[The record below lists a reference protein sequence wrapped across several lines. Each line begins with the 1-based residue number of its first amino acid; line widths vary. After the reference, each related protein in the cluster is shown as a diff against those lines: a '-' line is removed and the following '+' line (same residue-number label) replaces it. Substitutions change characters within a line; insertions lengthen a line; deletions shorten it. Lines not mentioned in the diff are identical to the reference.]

1 MKSLALP
8 VGINMPSTSLGEP
21 PRPRLHRGRLH
32 RPVRVRVLLTLLRL
46 TIILLLGGLAAG
58 GWYLAKKGFSRNWR
72 NKVAEELH
80 KRGVEASV
88 RRLTLDPFRGLIA
101 RDVRIYDYKR
111 REKTLA
117 LVSEISLDINYAALF
132 HHQPFLNALDIRN
145 GDLTI
150 PLPPVAGQ
158 VASAE
163 LKRFRAH
170 VYFPPERIEVSQ
182 AEGVFCGVR
191 ISARGQLIKRET
203 YQPSP
208 KDSAEE
214 AARRLRLLQTLVT
227 MLQRF
232 RYRGSAPEL
241 QVKFSGDLSQLEDA
255 HVEAT
260 LRGSRIMRD
269 DYEARD
275 FYLTAEWKD
284 RSCTIPQLEW
294 SDAVGQFAGTASW
307 SRLNGR
313 ATFQARSSVALKPLL
328 GSFGLGAML
337 NGVAFQSPPQLEVS
351 GSATIGA
358 AEKEFEVVGKFAV
371 EKFSYHEIDFE
382 GATCD
387 FAWDGARTMLR
398 DIRLRHRSGQLN
410 ADLFDAP
417 NDFRLNLDS
426 SLVPSACELLLP
438 ERFRPFLREWGWQRS
453 PNIHL
458 SLRGTS
464 RDPATWQG
472 DGTLALGR
480 TRFRGVWMNSA
491 SANLR
496 FGDRVLAFED
506 FRVTR
511 DEGIGTGSFAY
522 DSVRHEVRLT
532 NVETTLR
539 PSEAIMWIEPRFWE
553 QVAPYRFH
561 RTPHVTANGVVQ
573 FGAGKQTHLQ
583 IDVDAPGG
591 MDYTFID
598 KLLPFDRISGQ
609 LLFTDDRL
617 QILGL
622 KGTLFTGTLSGS
634 ADISLARN
642 DRHYTAKIAVEGADF
657 PTLTDLY
664 FKYKT
669 SQGDLSGRFD
679 FAGVGSDPHFL
690 KGEGLVEV
698 TDGNV
703 FAIPIF
709 GPLSELV
716 SKMFAGAGYSVAH
729 EAAAP
734 FTIEEGV
741 IHTNKLRV
749 SGKLF
754 AMVGHGDVDFLKNKL
769 DFDIR
774 IDATGPGAVLTPLYK
789 LFEYHGEG
797 SLTKPVWRP
806 KRF

>member
-1 MKSLALP
+1 
-8 VGINMPSTSLGEP
+8 MPSTVASEPP
-21 PRPRLHRGRLH
+21 PRPRLHRGRVRH
-32 RPVRVRVLLTLLRL
+32 PARVRLARSLLRL
-46 TIILLLGGLAAG
+46 TILLILGGLAAG
-58 GWYLAKKGFSRNWR
+58 GWYLARKGFSRNWR
-72 NKVAEELH
+72 NKVVEELH

-101 RDVRIYDYKR
+101 RDVRIYDYKK
-111 REKTLA
+111 RERTLA

-132 HHQPFLNALDIRN
+132 HQQPFLNALDIRN

-158 VASAE
+158 VSNAE

-182 AEGVFCGVR
+182 AEGIFCGVR
-191 ISARGQLIKRET
+191 ISASGQLIKRAD

-208 KDSAEE
+208 AESPEE
-214 AARRLRLLQTLVT
+214 AAHRLRLLQNLVT
-227 MLQRF
+227 LLQGF
-232 RYRGSAPEL
+232 HYPGAAPEL

-260 LRGSRIMRD
+260 LRGSQIVRGA
-269 DYEARD
+269 YEAHD
-275 FYLTAEWKD
+275 FYLAAEWKD
-284 RSCTIPQLEW
+284 HAGTIPRLEW
-294 SDAVGQFAGTASW
+294 SDASGHFAGGASW
-307 SRLNGR
+307 SRASR
-313 ATFQARSSVALKPLL
+313 QATFQARSSIALQPLL
-328 GSFGLGAML
+328 GSFGLGAIL
-337 NGVAFQSPPQLEVS
+337 QDANFHSPPQIEAS
-351 GSATIGA
+351 GFATIGA
-358 AEKEFEVVGKFAV
+358 PEKKYEVVGKFAV
-371 EKFSYHEIDFE
+371 EKFSWRATEFE

-387 FAWDGARTMLR
+387 FAWDGGRTMLR

-426 SLVPSACELLLP
+426 SLLP
-438 ERFRPFLREWGWQRS
+438 VAFEPIFPEKVRPFLREWGWQRS

-458 SLRGTS
+458 SVHGTS
-464 RDPATWQG
+464 RDPATWKG
-472 DGTLALGR
+472 EGTLALGR

-496 FGDRVLAFED
+496 FGDGILALDD

-511 DEGIGTGSFAY
+511 DEGSGTGSFAY
-522 DSVRHEVRLT
+522 DSRKHELRLT
-532 NVETTLR
+532 DVETTLK
-539 PSEAIMWIEPRFWE
+539 PAEAILWIEPRFWE
-553 QVAPYRFH
+553 HVVPYRFH
-561 RTPHVTANGVVQ
+561 STPHVKASGGVQ

-583 IDVDAPGG
+583 LDVDAPGG
-591 MDYTFID
+591 MDYTFLD
-598 KLLPFDRISGQ
+598 KVLPFDRIAGQ

-622 KGTLFTGTLSGS
+622 KGKLFSGDLAGN

-642 DRHYTAKIAVEGADF
+642 DRHYSARVEVEKADF
-657 PTLTDLY
+657 PKLTDLY

-669 SQGDLSGRFD
+669 SQGDLSGHFD
-679 FAGVGSDPHFL
+679 FSGIGSDARFL
-690 KGEGLVEV
+690 KGEGLVQV

-709 GPLSELV
+709 GPLSEMV

-729 EAAAP
+729 EASAP
-734 FTIEEGV
+734 FSIKEGV
-741 IHTNKLRV
+741 IHTDKLRV
-749 SGKLF
+749 TGKLF
-754 AMVGHGDVDFLKNKL
+754 AMVGHGDIDFLKNKL

-774 IDATGPGAVLTPLYK
+774 IDATGPGALLTPLYQ
-789 LFEYHGEG
+789 LFEYHGSG

>member
-1 MKSLALP
+1 
-8 VGINMPSTSLGEP
+8 MPATELSEP
-21 PRPRLHRGRLH
+21 PRPRLHRGRLRH
-32 RPVRVRVLLTLLRL
+32 PARVRFAIHLLRL
-46 TIILLLGGLAAG
+46 TILLLLGGLVAG

-72 NKVAEELH
+72 NIVVEELH

-101 RDVRIYDYKR
+101 RDVRIYDYKK

-132 HHQPFLNALDIRN
+132 HRQPFLNALDIRN

-150 PLPPVAGQ
+150 PLPPVEGK
-158 VASAE
+158 VSKAE
-163 LKRFRAH
+163 LKHFRAH

-182 AEGVFCGVR
+182 AEGVFGGVR
-191 ISARGQLIKRET
+191 ISASGQLIKRAD

-208 KDSAEE
+208 TDPAEE
-214 AARRLRLLQTLVT
+214 AARLRLLQNLMTL
-227 MLQRF
+227 LQSF
-232 RYRGSAPEL
+232 KYPGTAPEL
-241 QVKFSGDLSQLEDA
+241 QVKFSGDLSRLEDA

-260 LRGSRIMRD
+260 LRGARIVRGE
-269 DYEARD
+269 YEAKN
-275 FYLTAEWKD
+275 FYLATEWRD
-284 RSCTIPQLEW
+284 HTCTIPRLEW
-294 SDAVGQFAGTASW
+294 SDATGNFAGNASW
-307 SRLNGR
+307 SRVNR
-313 ATFQARSSVALKPLL
+313 QADFQVRSSVALKALL
-328 GSFGLGAML
+328 GNFGLGAIL
-337 NGVAFQSPPQLEVS
+337 QDATFHSPPQIEAS
-351 GSATIGA
+351 GTATIGA
-358 AEKEFEVVGKFAV
+358 PEKKFEVVGKVAV
-371 EKFSYHEIDFE
+371 EKFSWHAIDFE

-387 FAWDGARTMLR
+387 FAWDGDRTMLR
-398 DIRLRHRSGQLN
+398 DVRLRHRSGQLN

-426 SLVPSACELLLP
+426 SLVPAALEPLLP
-438 ERFRPFLREWGWQRS
+438 EKNRPFLREWGWQRS

-464 RDPATWQG
+464 RDPKTWQG
-472 DGTLALGR
+472 EGTLALAR

-491 SANLR
+491 NASLR
-496 FGDRVLAFED
+496 FGDGIVAVED

-511 DEGIGTGSFAY
+511 EEGSGTGSVVY
-522 DSVRHEVRLT
+522 DAAKREIRLT
-532 NVETTLR
+532 NVETTLK
-539 PSEAIMWIEPRFWE
+539 PAEAIMWIEPRFWE
-553 QVAPYRFH
+553 HVVPYRFH
-561 RTPHVTANGVVQ
+561 RTPHVKANGVVQ
-573 FGAGKQTHLQ
+573 FGPGKQTHLQ
-583 IDVDAPGG
+583 IDVDAPSG
-591 MDYTFID
+591 MDYTF
-598 KLLPFDRISGQ
+598 LGQVLPFDRIAGQ

-622 KGTLFTGTLSGS
+622 KGKLFSGDMAGS
-634 ADISLARN
+634 ADISLAKN
-642 DRHYTAKIAVEGADF
+642 DRRYSAKLEVEKADF

-669 SQGDLSGRFD
+669 SEGGLSGNFD
-679 FAGVGSDPHFL
+679 FSGVGSDARFL
-690 KGEGLVEV
+690 KGNGVVRV

-729 EAAAP
+729 EARAP
-734 FTIEEGV
+734 FSIKEGV
-741 IHTNKLRV
+741 IHTDKLRV

-774 IDATGPGAVLTPLYK
+774 IDATGPGALLTPLYQ
-789 LFEYHGEG
+789 LFDYHGG
-797 SLTKPVWRP
+797 GTLTKPIWRP

>member
-1 MKSLALP
+1 MPVSLDEP
-8 VGINMPSTSLGEP
+8 P
-21 PRPRLHRGRLH
+21 PRPRLHRGRLR
-32 RPVRVRVLLTLLRL
+32 RPARVRLVLILLRL
-46 TIILLLGGLAAG
+46 TIVLILGGLLAG

-72 NKVAEELH
+72 NKVVEELH

-101 RDVRIYDYKR
+101 RDVRIYDYKK

-150 PLPPVAGQ
+150 PLPPVEGQ
-158 VASAE
+158 VSNAE

-191 ISARGQLIKRET
+191 ISASGQLIKRED
-203 YQPSP
+203 YRPSP
-208 KDSAEE
+208 AESAEE
-214 AARRLRLLQTLVT
+214 AAHRLRLLQNLVT
-227 MLQRF
+227 LLQGF
-232 RYRGSAPEL
+232 RYPGAAPEL

-260 LRGSRIMRD
+260 LRGSRIVRGE
-269 DYEARD
+269 YEARD
-275 FYLTAEWKD
+275 FYLAAEWKD
-284 RSCTIPQLEW
+284 HTCAVPQLEW
-294 SDAVGQFAGTASW
+294 SDAAGHFAGGGSW
-307 SRLNGR
+307 SRADR
-313 ATFQARSSVALKPLL
+313 QATFQARSSIALQPLL
-328 GSFGLGAML
+328 GSFGLGAL
-337 NGVAFQSPPQLEVS
+337 LQDTTFHSPPQIEAS
-351 GSATIGA
+351 GFATIGA
-358 AEKEFEVVGKFAV
+358 AEKKFEVVGKFAV
-371 EKFSYHEIDFE
+371 DKFSWHAIDFE

-387 FAWDGARTMLR
+387 FAWDGARIMLR

-410 ADLFDAP
+410 ADLFDAAD
-417 NDFRLNLDS
+417 DFRLNLDS
-426 SLVPSACELLLP
+426 SLVPSVLEPLLP
-438 ERFRPFLREWGWQRS
+438 EKARPFLREWGWQRS

-458 SLRGTS
+458 SLRGAS
-464 RDPATWQG
+464 RDPASWHG
-472 DGTLALGR
+472 EGTLALGR

-491 SANLR
+491 SAKLR
-496 FGDRVLAFED
+496 FGDGVLALDD

-511 DEGIGTGSFAY
+511 DEGTGTGSFAY
-522 DSVRHEVRLT
+522 DSGKHEVRLT
-532 NVETTLR
+532 NVEASLK
-539 PSEAIMWIEPRFWE
+539 PAEAIMWIEPRFWE
-553 QVAPYRFH
+553 HVVPYRFH
-561 RTPHVTANGVVQ
+561 RTPHVKANGVVQ

-583 IDVDAPGG
+583 LDVDAPGG
-591 MDYTFID
+591 MDYTFLD
-598 KLLPFDRISGQ
+598 KVLPFDRIAGQ

-622 KGTLFTGTLSGS
+622 KGELFSGDLAGS

-642 DRHYTAKIAVEGADF
+642 DRHYTAKVEVEKADF
-657 PTLTDLY
+657 PKLTDLY

-669 SQGDLSGRFD
+669 SEGKLSGRFD
-679 FAGVGSDPHFL
+679 FAGIGSDARLL
-690 KGEGLVEV
+690 KGEGLVKV

-709 GPLSELV
+709 GPLSELM
-716 SKMFAGAGYSVAH
+716 SKMFTGAGYSVAR
-729 EAAAP
+729 EANAS
-734 FTIEEGV
+734 FTIKEGV
-741 IHTNKLRV
+741 IHTDKLRV

-754 AMVGHGDVDFLKNKL
+754 AMIGHGDIDFLQNKL

-774 IDATGPGAVLTPLYK
+774 IDPNGPGAVLTPLYQ
-789 LFEYHGEG
+789 LFEYHGGG

>member
-1 MKSLALP
+1 
-8 VGINMPSTSLGEP
+8 MPATLDQPP
-21 PRPRLHRGRLH
+21 PRPRLHRGRLRH
-32 RPVRVRVLLTLLRL
+32 PARVRLALALLRL
-46 TIILLLGGLAAG
+46 TIILLFGGLVAG

-72 NKVAEELH
+72 NIVVEELH

-101 RDVRIYDYKR
+101 RDVRIYDYKKR
-111 REKTLA
+111 DKTLA

-132 HHQPFLNALDIRN
+132 YRQPFLNALDIRN

-150 PLPPVAGQ
+150 PLPPVSGK
-158 VASAE
+158 VSNAE
-163 LKRFRAH
+163 LKHFRAH

-182 AEGVFCGVR
+182 AEGVFGGVR
-191 ISARGQLIKRET
+191 ISASGQLIKRAD

-208 KDSAEE
+208 DSAEE
-214 AARRLRLLQTLVT
+214 AARRLRLLQNFVTL
-227 MLQRF
+227 LEGF
-232 RYRGSAPEL
+232 RYPTTAPEL

-260 LRGSRIMRD
+260 LRGARIGRG

-275 FYLTAEWKD
+275 FYLAAEWKD
-284 RSCTIPQLEW
+284 HIGTIPRLEW
-294 SDAVGQFAGTASW
+294 SDASGNFAGSASW
-307 SRLNGR
+307 SRVNG
-313 ATFQARSSVALKPLL
+313 QADFHLRSSVALQPLL

-337 NGVAFQSPPQLEVS
+337 QDANFHSPPQIEAS

-358 AEKEFEVVGKFAV
+358 PEKKFEVVGKFAV
-371 EKFSYHEIDFE
+371 EKFSWRAIEFE
-382 GATCD
+382 GATFD

-398 DIRLRHRSGQLN
+398 DIRLRHRSGQLS

-417 NDFRLNLDS
+417 DDFRLNLDS
-426 SLVPSACELLLP
+426 SLVPSVFEPLLP
-438 ERFRPFLREWGWQRS
+438 EKARPFLREWGWQRS
-453 PNIHL
+453 PNIHF

-464 RDPATWQG
+464 RDPASWHG
-472 DGTLALGR
+472 EGTFALGR

-496 FGDRVLAFED
+496 FGDGVIAVED
-506 FRVTR
+506 FRVSR
-511 DEGIGTGSFAY
+511 EEGTGTGSVVYTAAK
-522 DSVRHEVRLT
+522 RELRLT
-532 NVETTLR
+532 NVETTLK
-539 PSEAIMWIEPRFWE
+539 PAEAIMWIEPRFWE
-553 QVAPYRFH
+553 HVVPYRFH
-561 RTPHVTANGVVQ
+561 RAPHVKANGVVQ
-573 FGAGKQTHLQ
+573 FGPGKQTHLQ
-583 IDVDAPGG
+583 LDVDAPTG
-591 MDYTFID
+591 MDYTFLD
-598 KLLPFDRISGQ
+598 KVLPFDRIAGQ

-622 KGTLFTGTLSGS
+622 KGKLFSGDVAGG
-634 ADISLARN
+634 ADISLAKN
-642 DRHYTAKIAVEGADF
+642 DRHYSAQIEVEGADF

-669 SQGDLSGRFD
+669 SEGDLSGRFD
-679 FAGVGSDPHFL
+679 FTGVGSDARFL
-690 KGEGLVEV
+690 KGTGLVKV

-716 SKMFAGAGYSVAH
+716 SKMFTGAGYSVAH
-729 EAAAP
+729 EASAP
-734 FTIEEGV
+734 FSIKEGV
-741 IHTNKLRV
+741 IHTDKLRV

-754 AMVGHGDVDFLKNKL
+754 AMVGHGDVDFLRNKL

-774 IDATGPGAVLTPLYK
+774 IDATGPGALLTPLYQ
-789 LFEYHGEG
+789 LFEYHGG
-797 SLTKPVWRP
+797 GTLTKPIWRP

>member
-1 MKSLALP
+1 
-8 VGINMPSTSLGEP
+8 MPAILDQPP
-21 PRPRLHRGRLH
+21 PRPRLHRGRIRH
-32 RPVRVRVLLTLLRL
+32 PARVRLALALLRL
-46 TIILLLGGLAAG
+46 TIVLVLGGLVAG

-72 NKVAEELH
+72 NIVVEELH

-117 LVSEISLDINYAALF
+117 MVSEISLDINYAALF

-150 PLPPVAGQ
+150 PLPPVAGK
-158 VASAE
+158 VSNAE
-163 LKRFRAH
+163 LKHFRAH

-182 AEGVFCGVR
+182 AEGVFGGVR
-191 ISARGQLIKRET
+191 ISASGQLIKRGD

-208 KDSAEE
+208 ADTAEE
-214 AARRLRLLQTLVT
+214 SARRLRLLQDLVT
-227 MLQRF
+227 LLEGF
-232 RYRGSAPEL
+232 RYPATAPEL
-241 QVKFSGDLSQLEDA
+241 QVKFSGDLSRLEDA

-260 LRGSRIMRD
+260 LRGSRIVRA

-275 FYLTAEWKD
+275 FFLAAEWKD
-284 RSCTIPQLEW
+284 QIATIPRLEW
-294 SDAVGQFAGTASW
+294 SDATGRFAGEASW
-307 SRLNGR
+307 SRVNGR
-313 ATFQARSSVALKPLL
+313 ADFQLRSSVALKALL

-337 NGVAFQSPPQLEVS
+337 QDANFQSSPQIEAS

-358 AEKEFEVVGKFAV
+358 AEKKFEVVGKFAV
-371 EKFSYHEIDFE
+371 EKFTWHEIDFE
-382 GATCD
+382 GVNCD
-387 FAWDGARTMLR
+387 FAWDGVRTMLR

-417 NDFRLNLDS
+417 DDFRLNLDS
-426 SLVPSACELLLP
+426 SLVPAAFEPLLP
-438 ERFRPFLREWGWQRS
+438 EKARPFLRDWGWQRS

-458 SLRGTS
+458 SLHGTS
-464 RDPATWQG
+464 RDPSSWQG
-472 DGTLALGR
+472 EGTLSLGR
-480 TRFRGVWMNSA
+480 TRFRGIWMDSA
-491 SANLR
+491 SASLR
-496 FGDRVLAFED
+496 FGDGIIAVEN
-506 FRVTR
+506 FRVAR
-511 DEGIGTGSFAY
+511 EEGTGTGSVVYTAAK
-522 DSVRHEVRLT
+522 REIRLT
-532 NVETTLR
+532 NIETTLK
-539 PSEAIMWIEPRFWE
+539 PADAIMWIEPRFYE
-553 QVAPYRFH
+553 HVVPYRFH
-561 RTPHVTANGVVQ
+561 RTPHVKANGVVQ
-573 FGAGKQTHLQ
+573 FGPGKQTHLQ
-583 IDVDAPGG
+583 IDVDAPAG
-591 MDYTFID
+591 MDYTFLD
-598 KLLPFDRISGQ
+598 KVLPFDRIAGQ

-617 QILGL
+617 QILDL
-622 KGTLFTGTLSGS
+622 KGKLFSGAVAGG
-634 ADISLARN
+634 ADISLAKN
-642 DRHYTAKIAVEGADF
+642 DRHYTAKIEVEGADF
-657 PTLTDLY
+657 PQLTDLY

-669 SQGDLSGRFD
+669 SQGDLSGNFD
-679 FAGVGSDPHFL
+679 FAGVGSDARFL
-690 KGEGLVEV
+690 KGSGLVKV

-729 EAAAP
+729 EASAP
-734 FTIEEGV
+734 FSIKEGV
-741 IHTNKLRV
+741 IHTEKLRV
-749 SGKLF
+749 SGNLF

-774 IDATGPGAVLTPLYK
+774 IDATGPGLLLTPLYK